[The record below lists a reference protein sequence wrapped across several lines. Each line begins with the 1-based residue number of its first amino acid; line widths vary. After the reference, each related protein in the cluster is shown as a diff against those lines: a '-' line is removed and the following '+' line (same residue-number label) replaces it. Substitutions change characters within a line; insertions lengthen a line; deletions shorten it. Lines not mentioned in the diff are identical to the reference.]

1 MRLNPRLVVLIALIA
16 AVSVAT
22 ATAQQTLSAAL
33 AQVDAYASG
42 EYEKDPVGSL
52 TVGVVA
58 GPALV
63 WTKSYGYA
71 DVEARR
77 PASDE
82 TLYRIGSITKQFT
95 GLMLLQLAERGK
107 VRLTDPAQ
115 KYLPE
120 MSAITNTYAGTPSIT
135 LLQLATMTSGLKREP
150 EGSFQ
155 EHSVGPVSKWDQV
168 VLTVM
173 PRVGYAHEPGTKY
186 LYSNIGY
193 AMLGLALGRAADQP
207 YTEWVQQQILMPLGM
222 TKTAFEPDASMRS
235 VMARGYDIQKD
246 KSPDW
251 TAADR
256 ERDGRGYRVPN
267 GALITTVRDLAKF
280 VAWELGYGPETVL
293 KRETQQDNYSRV
305 MIGSGDLT
313 FGYGAGFQVTRRGTL
328 VAYGHG
334 GSTAGF
340 LSQALFD
347 RESKT
352 GVIVLRSVTG
362 GKLNPNAVAM
372 RILEMASAARRKQTD

>member
-1 MRLNPRLVVLIALIA
+1 MRLGPRLVVLIAAL
-16 AVSVAT
+16 SVAT
-22 ATAQQTLSAAL
+22 ATAQSQQSLSAVL
-33 AQVDAYASG
+33 AQVDAYAGG

-52 TVGVVA
+52 TVGVIA
-58 GPALV
+58 GPAVV

-71 DVEARR
+71 DIETRR

-82 TLYRIGSITKQFT
+82 TVYRVGSITKQFT

-120 MSAITNTYAGTPSIT
+120 MSAITNPYAGTPSIT

-168 VLTVM
+168 VLTMM

-193 AMLGLALGRAADQP
+193 AMLGLALGRAAGQP
-207 YTEWVQQQILMPLGM
+207 YTEWVEQQILKPLGM
-222 TKTAFEPDASMRS
+222 MKTAFEPDASMRT
-235 VMARGYDIQKD
+235 VMARGYDIEKD
-246 KSPDW
+246 KSPDC

-256 ERDGRGYRVPN
+256 ERRPRLSRAERRAHHHRARPGEVRG
-267 GALITTVRDLAKF
+267 
-280 VAWELGYGPETVL
+280 
-293 KRETQQDNYSRV
+293 
-305 MIGSGDLT
+305 M
-313 FGYGAGFQVTRRGTL
+313 GTW
-328 VAYGHG
+328 
-334 GSTAGF
+334 
-340 LSQALFD
+340 
-347 RESKT
+347 
-352 GVIVLRSVTG
+352 LRT
-362 GKLNPNAVAM
+362 
-372 RILEMASAARRKQTD
+372 